1 MTMVDE
7 RRTQDEPQD
16 EVTDTEERSKELSD
30 EELDRVVGGQTALS
44 NVQQTQNDATKG
56 TIQNLKA

>member
-1 MTMVDE
+1 MVDE